1 MTLRVGLTGAI
12 GAGKSLALDAFAA
25 AGAETHSADAVAHA
39 LARPGGPIFRAII
52 GAFGRGILSPDGT
65 IDRRRL
71 GAMAFR
77 DARVR
82 RRLERASQPH
92 IRREL
97 ARRMARAARPVVVAD
112 IPLLF
117 EKGLEGG
124 FDLTVCVT
132 APLARRLGRVA
143 RRDGLS
149 RTEILRRVRAQWP
162 EAQKAQK
169 ADVVIFNAGSRAALR
184 RAAGEYQRAFALIAA
199 GLGGS
204 R

>member
-1 MTLRVGLTGAI
+1 MTLRVGLTGSI
-12 GAGKSLALDAFAA
+12 GAGKSTVLDAFAA
-25 AGAETHSADAVAHA
+25 AGAQTHSADALAHA
-39 LARPGGPIFRAII
+39 LARPGGAVYRSVVA
-52 GAFGRGILSPDGT
+52 AFGPQVLSPDGT

-71 GAMAFR
+71 GARAFA

-97 ARRMARAARPVVVAD
+97 ARRLARAKGPVVVAD

-132 APLARRLGRVA
+132 APLARRLARVT

-149 RTEILRRVRAQWP
+149 RAEALRRARAQWP
-162 EAQKAQK
+162 EARKARK